1 MAIFEPGTPFRNKIG
16 FFIGAPIFLCGMGVA
31 FWDRA
36 HGEFGRSLIGFAV
49 ALSPIALLIIWSKWK
64 ASRDP
69 VYARKME
76 EIRARRR
83 PQVERQQKRRMRSLT
98 AHVFGLVIASG
109 IMLVAYKAGITLPA
123 SWHVRATTAFF
134 VLYGICTAGF
144 TLLQASRNRSQNAA

>member
-1 MAIFEPGTPFRNKIG
+1 MAIFQPGTPLRNKIG
-16 FFIGAPIFLCGMGVA
+16 FFIGASIFLCGIGMA

-36 HGEFGRSLIGFAV
+36 HGEFGRSLIGFAI
-49 ALSPIALLIIWSKWK
+49 ALSPIAFLIIWSKWK

-83 PQVERQQKRRMRSLT
+83 PQVERQQKRRMRSLM
-98 AHVFGLVIASG
+98 AHVFGLATAAGV
-109 IMLVAYKAGITLPA
+109 MLVAYNAGVTLPA
-123 SWHVRATTAFF
+123 SWHMRATTAFL

-144 TLLQASRNRSQNAA
+144 TLLQSSRNRSKNAA